1 MFTTVRTKNVAL
13 PALKVDHS
21 RAPGL
26 IVTKYNW
33 FCELPAN
40 DYITEQSPF
49 IIIIYLCC
57 CPVNFRLDPTG
68 QRLW

>member
-40 DYITEQSPF
+40 DDITNS
-49 IIIIYLCC
+49 I
-57 CPVNFRLDPTG
+57 RS
-68 QRLW
+68 